1 MYNFQQKLT
10 LKLCKYK
17 CVLCMTI
24 IAQRKESKG
33 RYIGENFLSTV
44 EIGLILNWTSL
55 FQFNIHIVIPTVT
68 TKKII
73 FRIYSKKQ
81 RNLNDTLEKN
91 V

>member
-1 MYNFQQKLT
+1 MGRYLIKSYYNIIYKMYNFQQKLT

-44 EIGLILNWTSL
+44 EIGLILN
-55 FQFNIHIVIPTVT
+55 
-68 TKKII
+68 
-73 FRIYSKKQ
+73 
-81 RNLNDTLEKN
+81 
-91 V
+91 